1 MPELCDGRLDE
12 LLKEAA
18 SRLATKQPPRPKDCT
33 LIAMKAAPANPTLDS
48 KVQAKAQDPKSV
60 MLRDP
65 RPAEKKTGK
74 DNAGPGWFGIPK
86 TDPNDPELKRDLQ
99 ILHMRGTAID
109 SKRHYKKESLKAKVP
124 RYAHVG
130 RIVEGPTEFYSAR
143 LTRKERTQTLVDEL
157 LSAEKASGKFR
168 SKYEAIQTKK
178 ASGKKAFYKK
188 EDARFDTVE
197 ANRPL
202 PGAVTLTETPQAS
215 VMQPSKAPEPT
226 RNSQAISESDP
237 VLRNLEFF
245 SDFALRAAYYLKLP
259 AFGPVPLPRIT
270 ERWTVPRSSFIF
282 KKSQENFERI
292 TMRRLVQ
299 IRDGNPETV
308 QLWLAF
314 LQKHAYYGIGM
325 KANVWDFGK
334 LGVGKAM
341 DAIDPETT
349 EAIDSRWNHLGQ
361 NRELDTVEK
370 VEEFL
375 ATVRFDK
382 DSGKRSEGERRFLQ
396 TQWKKD
402 EAAKRK
408 AALNV

>member
-1 MPELCDGRLDE
+1 MR
-12 LLKEAA
+12 A
-18 SRLATKQPPRPKDCT
+18 
-33 LIAMKAAPANPTLDS
+33 PTL
-48 KVQAKAQDPKSV
+48 
-60 MLRDP
+60 LRP
-65 RPAEKKTGK
+65 TARCLARSHLQGTLRPSWT
-74 DNAGPGWFGIPK
+74 
-86 TDPNDPELKRDLQ
+86 R
-99 ILHMRGTAID
+99 
-109 SKRHYKKESLKAKVP
+109 SL
-124 RYAHVG
+124 
-130 RIVEGPTEFYSAR
+130 
-143 LTRKERTQTLVDEL
+143 
-157 LSAEKASGKFR
+157 
-168 SKYEAIQTKK
+168 
-178 ASGKKAFYKK
+178 
-188 EDARFDTVE
+188 
-197 ANRPL
+197 N
-202 PGAVTLTETPQAS
+202 TETPQAS
-215 VMQPSKAPEPT
+215 VTQPSKTPETT
-226 RNSQAISESDP
+226 RKPQAVSESDP
-237 VLRNLEFF
+237 VQHFFGKTKENEPRYPRGVQALYLQPLRREAEYGIPSCDLQLRSYSLRNLEFF

-282 KKSQENFERI
+282 KKSQENFERV

-334 LGVGKAM
+334 LGVGKTM
-341 DAIDPETT
+341 DAINPETT
-349 EAIDSRWNHLGQ
+349 EAIDSQWNHLGQ